1 MSTGDGD
8 DTGRSAFISRGYVG
22 GSPDEEDA
30 LNLAVQQLPGGQP
43 DPVGRARLIASV
55 AARVLDGQAVAIHGP
70 RGMGRTTFLEAVV
83 ATVPHAIDVRVQRLG
98 VPGHGVSV
106 VAAAFPQRTLDE
118 LPERMR
124 TVLLDPRVLP
134 DADAVTPLADAL
146 TELLTTE
153 AASAPFVLVLD
164 DAQHL
169 DAVSLSA
176 LRVAVS
182 RSLGAG
188 ALGVLAAIGP
198 AETDPETGFLTPTS
212 AVREVPLLHIDLQ
225 PFAAAD
231 TVEQLTAQGVPTDT
245 ALWAHRESGGNPGLA
260 LEIADAVDGLAPTDA
275 ARRLGSVVR
284 ARVRSLSDPVRAT
297 LQRVAAMH
305 QPTTEI
311 LGRLGGE
318 EAVASIRTARSLGL
332 LVTEDEYLR
341 LTPAALGDVLL
352 ESVDSD
358 ALIAMHRDL
367 AAHAHTEGL
376 TRFHLA
382 LAGDTGTTPADLASA
397 ASGCAAK
404 GEHDLAAQ
412 LYLLAADGAVDHRA
426 EWLTLCLENAVIGKE
441 TRVLHRATR
450 AASELTDP
458 DLAVRAKLALLELG
472 DDAPD
477 EVLVAALQESRGDP
491 GLQARVLLQRA
502 RILAGTH
509 ELRTALDLAHHAVV
523 LARRAGRTD
532 IEVDA
537 LTVGAS
543 VGRSLG
549 DPDARRLID
558 EAAALAGQPK
568 PGQVHTSSRYIAAR
582 FALHDDDLRTAR
594 SEFVDMLGGVGP
606 DAGYDTVHVLRSL
619 VEIVA
624 RQGRGREALELA
636 GRATRAATHFDTPVA
651 TTWFIEAIAEGVG
664 GSFERARVVS
674 ARGVE
679 LARRDGDERYLR
691 RHLAHLGLALIHLD
705 RLDEAIEAHREL
717 RRIDSDSGI
726 RDVTALRWHT
736 DAVMALALS
745 GAVDEAEGLL
755 TEVRAALADG
765 LGAPG
770 VAVAADRAAAEIA
783 AARGEL
789 DAARGLATRSAEAA
803 EEARLPIE
811 RARSLVTLAHV
822 ERRARRSGR
831 SREAAA
837 RAREV
842 LRPLHAVPWSDW
854 VQARFPEGA
863 ALHSLEPEEAEGVDP
878 LSALTLTEQQVAGQV
893 ADGSSNRE
901 IAQRLHLSVKT
912 VEGTLTRIYRKTG
925 VRSRT
930 QLAAVVLGHGSR

>member
-1 MSTGDGD
+1 M
-8 DTGRSAFISRGYVG
+8 FISRGYLG
-22 GSPDEEDA
+22 GIPDEEDA
-30 LNLAVQQLPGGQP
+30 VNLAVRQLPGGNP

-55 AARVLDGQAVAIHGP
+55 TARVLDGQAVAVHGP
-70 RGMGRTTFLEAVV
+70 RGMGRSTFLEAV
-83 ATVPHAIDVRVQRLG
+83 AAAVPHAIHVRLHRPG
-98 VPGHGVSV
+98 VAGHGAAV
-106 VAAAFPQRTLDE
+106 VAAGFPQATLEE
-118 LPERMR
+118 LPDRMR
-124 TVLLDPRVLP
+124 TMLLDPRDLP
-134 DADAVTPLADAL
+134 GTDAVTRLGDAV

-153 AASAPFVLVLD
+153 AASAPFVLVID

-169 DAVSLSA
+169 DRVSLAA
-176 LRVAVS
+176 LRAATA
-182 RSLGAG
+182 RSLGSG
-188 ALGVLAAIGP
+188 ALGVLVGVGP
-198 AETDPETGFLTPTS
+198 PDPDPETGLIASVP
-212 AVREVPLLHIDLQ
+212 AAREVPLLHIDLQ

-231 TVEQLTAQGVPTDT
+231 TVELLTAHGVPTDT

-260 LEIADAVDGLAPTDA
+260 HDIAAAVDGLAPAEA
-275 ARRLGSVVR
+275 ARALGSLSRRSIR
-284 ARVRSLSDPVRAT
+284 ALSEPVLAT
-297 LQRVAAMH
+297 LQRVASMH
-305 QPTTEI
+305 QPTTAT
-311 LGRLGGE
+311 LSRLGGDD
-318 EAVASIRTARSLGL
+318 AVASIRTARALGL

-341 LTPAALGDVLL
+341 LTPTALGDVLL

-358 ALIAMHRDL
+358 ALIALHRDL
-367 AAHAHTEGL
+367 AEHADSEGL

-382 LAGDTGTTPADLASA
+382 LAGDTATTPADLASA
-397 ASGCAAK
+397 ATGCAAK

-412 LYLLAADGAVDHRA
+412 LYLLAADAGTAERA

-441 TRVLHRATR
+441 TRVLHRATQ
-450 AASELTDP
+450 AAAELTDP
-458 DLAVRAKLALLELG
+458 SLAVRAKLALLELG
-472 DDAPD
+472 DVAPD
-477 EVLVAALQESRGDP
+477 EVLVAALHEAREDP
-491 GLQARVLLQRA
+491 ALQARVLLQRA

-509 ELRTALDLAHHAVV
+509 ELRTALDVAYRAVELAE
-523 LARRAGRTD
+523 RAGRTD

-558 EAAALAGQPK
+558 EAASLAGEPR
-568 PGQVHTSSRYIAAR
+568 PGQVHTSPRYIAAR

-594 SEFVDMLGGVGP
+594 AEFIDMLAGVGP

-651 TTWFIEAIAEGVG
+651 TTWFIEAIAEGAG
-664 GSFERARVVS
+664 GSFDRARVVS

-679 LARRDGDERYLR
+679 LARRDHDERYLR
-691 RHLAHLGLALIHLD
+691 RHLAHLGLSLLHLD
-705 RLDEAIEAHREL
+705 DLDDAVEVYREL
-717 RRIDSDSGI
+717 RRIDAASGI

-736 DAVMALALS
+736 DAVMALALT
-745 GAVDEAEGLL
+745 GAADEADGLL
-755 TEVRAALADG
+755 TEVRSAIDDG

-770 VAVAADRAAAEIA
+770 VAAAADRAAAEIA
-783 AARGEL
+783 AARGDLEV
-789 DAARGLATRSAEAA
+789 AQALATRSAEAA
-803 EEARLPIE
+803 EGHRLPIE
-811 RARSLVTLAHV
+811 QARSLVTLAHV

-842 LRPLHAVPWSDW
+842 LRPLHAVPWSAW

-863 ALHSLEPEEAEGVDP
+863 ALHTLEPEEPDTVDP
-878 LSALTLTEQQVAGQV
+878 LVGLTLTEQQVAGLV

-930 QLAAVVLGHGSR
+930 QLAALVLGHGSR

>member
-1 MSTGDGD
+1 M
-8 DTGRSAFISRGYVG
+8 
-22 GSPDEEDA
+22 
-30 LNLAVQQLPGGQP
+30 NLAVRPLPGGQP

-55 AARVLDGQAVAIHGP
+55 TGRVLDGQAVAVHGP
-70 RGMGRTTFLEAVV
+70 RGMGRTTLLEEV
-83 ATVPHAIDVRVQRLG
+83 AAAVPHAISVHLHRPG
-98 VPGHGVSV
+98 IPGHGASV
-106 VAAAFPQRTLDE
+106 VAAGFAQTTLDE
-118 LPERMR
+118 LPESMR
-124 TVLLDPRVLP
+124 EMLLDPRALP
-134 DADAVTPLADAL
+134 ATDAATRLGDAL

-153 AASAPFVLVLD
+153 AASAPFVLVID

-169 DAVSLSA
+169 DPVSLSA
-176 LRVAVS
+176 LRVAAS
-182 RSLGAG
+182 RSLGSE
-188 ALGVLAAIGP
+188 ALGILVGVGP
-198 AETDPETGFLTPTS
+198 PAPDPQTGFIAAVAS
-212 AVREVPLLHIDLQ
+212 AREVPLLHIDLA

-231 TVEQLTAQGVPTDT
+231 TVGLLTARGVPTDT
-245 ALWAHRESGGNPGLA
+245 ALWAHRESGGNPGVA
-260 LEIADAVDGLAPTDA
+260 GEIAAAVDGLPRTA
-275 ARRLGSVVR
+275 ATRELEGLVRRR
-284 ARVRSLSDPVRAT
+284 TRDLSESVRAT
-297 LQRVAAMH
+297 LQRIAAMH
-305 QPTTEI
+305 QPTTAT
-311 LGRLGGE
+311 LVRLDGE
-318 EAVASIRTARSLGL
+318 AAVASIRTARALGL
-332 LVTEDEYLR
+332 LVTEDDYLR

-358 ALIAMHRDL
+358 ALIALHRDL
-367 AAHAHTEGL
+367 AEHADSEGL

-382 LAGDTGTTPADLASA
+382 LAGDTATTPADLASA

-412 LYLLAADGAVDHRA
+412 LYLLAADAGTPERA

-441 TRVLHRATR
+441 TRVLHRATL
-450 AASELTDP
+450 AATELTDP
-458 DLAVRAKLALLELG
+458 GLAVRAKLALLELG
-472 DDAPD
+472 DVAPD
-477 EVLVAALQESRGDP
+477 EVLVAALHESRDDP

-509 ELRTALDLAHHAVV
+509 DLQTAFDVAHRAVELAE
-523 LARRAGRTD
+523 RAGRTD
-532 IEVDA
+532 IAVDA

-549 DPDARRLID
+549 DPAARRLID
-558 EAAALAGQPK
+558 EAAALAGEPR
-568 PGQVHTSSRYIAAR
+568 PGQIHTSPRYIAAR

-594 SEFVDMLGGVGP
+594 AEFVDMLARVGP

-664 GSFERARVVS
+664 GSFDRARAVS

-679 LARRDGDERYLR
+679 LARRDHDERYLR
-691 RHLAHLGLALIHLD
+691 RHLAHLGLSLLHLD
-705 RLDEAIEAHREL
+705 ELDAAVGVYREL
-717 RRIDSDSGI
+717 RQIDADSGI

-736 DAVMALALS
+736 DAVMALALT
-745 GAVDEAEGLL
+745 GAVDEADGLL
-755 TEVRAALADG
+755 AQVREAIDDG

-770 VAVAADRAAAEIA
+770 VATAADRAAAEIA
-783 AARGEL
+783 GARGDL
-789 DAARGLATRSAEAA
+789 DAAWALAARSAQAA
-803 EEARLPIE
+803 EGHRLPIE
-811 RARSLVTLAHV
+811 QARSLVTLAHV

-842 LRPLHAVPWSDW
+842 LRPLHAVPWNDW
-854 VQARFPEGA
+854 VQARFPDGA
-863 ALHSLEPEEAEGVDP
+863 ALHTLEPEEPEGSDP
-878 LSALTLTEQQVAGQV
+878 LAGLTLTEQQVAGLV

-930 QLAAVVLGHGSR
+930 QLAAAVLGHGPR